1 MIATRILKLK
11 RDNDVF
17 DIVIRIFAPEG
28 SGRSWSCRYEI
39 DWPEGR
45 QVMEV
50 GGIDSAQAI
59 LLAFQM
65 IGADI
70 YTSNYHKSGRLMF
83 GRRGKVTAS
92 PFLRASVTCW
102 LEMIASMALS
112 VFKMR

>member
-70 YTSNYHKSGRLMF
+70 YTSNYHKFGRLMF
-83 GRRGKVTAS
+83 EAPGQGYGFPVPESIRHLLVGDDRVYGA
-92 PFLRASVTCW
+92 
-102 LEMIASMALS
+102 
-112 VFKMR
+112 